1 MSPRPVGRPARLS
14 LDAIL
19 DAAVELGIT
28 TFTTAGL
35 ARRLHVSEGALYRHV
50 GGTAQIV
57 ALACS
62 RLLATLDTAAPDAPD
77 WPAYLE
83 VVCARLRAL
92 ALRHPGFG
100 GYVLAGE
107 YDEQALAV
115 FDAILHEV
123 RAREPG
129 LDRDTAYLL
138 GSQAFACTIG
148 FVGSGFVGAVP
159 GEPTERDLDEQFG
172 WMIRSLLRGMAAQ
185 LAEGVTPPRSRALGA
200 GPETSAM

>member
-1 MSPRPVGRPARLS
+1 MSSRPVGRPARLS

-19 DAAVELGIT
+19 DAAEELGFT
-28 TFTTAGL
+28 TFTTARL
-35 ARRLHVSEGALYRHV
+35 ARHLGVSEGALYRHV

-62 RLLATLDTAAPDAPD
+62 RLLARLETAVPVEPD
-77 WPAYLE
+77 WLAYLE
-83 VVCARLRAL
+83 VVCSRLRAL

-100 GYVLAGE
+100 TYVLAGE
-107 YDEQALAV
+107 YDERSLAV
-115 FDAILHEV
+115 FDAVLDELCR
-123 RAREPG
+123 RAPD

-148 FVGSGFVGAVP
+148 FVISGFVGAVP
-159 GEPTERDLDEQFG
+159 GEPTERDVDEQFA

-185 LAEGVTPPRSRALGA
+185 LADGVTPPRRRALGR
-200 GPETSAM
+200 P